1 MPARDTNT
9 NQTQSEALSQMESQM
24 ESKVT
29 PMMAQYL
36 EIKAQYED
44 ALLFYRMGDF
54 YELFFDDAVT
64 AAQAL
69 DITLTHRGK
78 HHGESV
84 PMCGVPF
91 HAAESYLEKLIRKGF
106 RVAVCEQAENPAEAR
121 KRGSKAVVRR
131 EVVRL
136 VTPGTLTEEAL
147 LPSHAHNFLA
157 ALGEAS
163 GATALAWLD
172 MSTATFFVSDVH
184 EQALGGLLLRL
195 SPSEIL
201 AAQGVDS
208 KALAAH
214 AQMAGLSVTETAPLT
229 SPSAEK
235 ILCDALQLDT
245 LAGFGQFSRAAL
257 IACGQIVAYLQLT
270 QKQAMPRLPPPR
282 IEQAEGL
289 MGLDAAT
296 RANLELTR
304 TLSGEMRGSLLDTID
319 LTVTAAGARELAAR
333 LAAPLSDIAA
343 LTKRQ
348 QAVGYFFDNPDL
360 RDDMRA
366 VLRRFADMARAL
378 SRLAL
383 ARGGPRDMQAL
394 AQGLAGSVDIAAL
407 LARHAHMQATGS
419 GQLTPSDMPPP
430 LADLGAALSV
440 EAEAVHAL
448 QAQLADALDET
459 LPLLA
464 RDGGFVAAGYHD
476 GLDQARELRD
486 ESRRFIAGLQ
496 QKYAED
502 TQIKALKIK
511 HNGVLGYHVE
521 VPAAHGDTLMSEPH
535 QEMFIHRQTLAGS
548 VRFSTAELSELA
560 GRISR
565 AGERALAFELEIY
578 EALRAA
584 ILTCAPAIEARLA
597 ALAELDVHGALAELA
612 AQRHWVCPALS
623 TDMRFDIKGG
633 RHPVVEQ
640 ALGRAQDSPFIANDC
655 LLEADSTGAEGG
667 AGAARLTLLT
677 GPNMAGK
684 STWLRQNAL
693 IAILAQMGS
702 FVPAQAAHIGLVDR
716 VFSRVGAADDLAS
729 GRSTFMVEMVETAAI
744 LNQAGPRALVIL
756 DEIGRG
762 TATFDGLSLAW
773 AVIEY
778 LHDTVGCRTLFATH
792 YHELTALADR
802 LPGLSNASMA
812 VREHGGKPVFLHEV
826 VAGAADRSYG
836 IHVAELAGLPDSVL
850 ARARTVLAVL
860 EENSAA
866 GQSGAALD
874 MLPLFDRQMI
884 TPQQADALRDALA
897 TLDPDQLAP
906 REALDW
912 LYRLKALADDGASG

>member
-1 MPARDTNT
+1 
-9 NQTQSEALSQMESQM
+9 
-24 ESKVT
+24 
-29 PMMAQYL
+29 MAQYL
-36 EIKAQYED
+36 DIKAQYED

-54 YELFFDDAVT
+54 YELFFDDAIT

-91 HAAESYLEKLIRKGF
+91 HASENYLEKLIRKGF
-106 RVAVCEQAENPAEAR
+106 RVAVCEQAEDPAEAR

-147 LPSHAHNFLA
+147 LPSHAHNFLT
-157 ALGEAS
+157 ALGVAS
-163 GATALAWLD
+163 GETALAWLD
-172 MSTATFFVSDVH
+172 MSTATFYVSDVH

-201 AAQGVDS
+201 ASGEVLTADS
-208 KALAAH
+208 AAAPALEAH
-214 AQMAGLSVTETAPLT
+214 AQTVGLPVTEVAPL
-229 SPSAEK
+229 SSQSAEK
-235 ILCDALQLDT
+235 ILCDALAVST
-245 LAGFGQFSRAAL
+245 LEGFGRFSRAAL

-270 QKQAMPRLPPPR
+270 QKEAMPRLPPPR
-282 IEQAEGL
+282 IEQADGL

-319 LTVTAAGARELAAR
+319 MTVTAAGARELAAR
-333 LAAPLSDIAA
+333 LAAPLTDMDA
-343 LTKRQ
+343 LAQRQ
-348 QAVGYFFDNPDL
+348 QAVGYFYENPAL
-360 RDDMRA
+360 REDMRA
-366 VLRRFADMARAL
+366 ILRRSADMARAL
-378 SRLAL
+378 SRLAM

-394 AQGLAGSVDIAAL
+394 MQGMAGSAETRALLMHHADKQTTGADRLDVGDAPPPVAAL
-407 LARHAHMQATGS
+407 C
-419 GQLTPSDMPPP
+419 
-430 LADLGAALSV
+430 AALN
-440 EAEAVHAL
+440 AQADAVSAL
-448 QAQLADALDET
+448 QAQLTDALGDT

-486 ESRRFIAGLQ
+486 ESRRYIAGLQ
-496 QKYAED
+496 QKYADETD
-502 TQIKALKIK
+502 IKALKVK
-511 HNGVLGYHVE
+511 HNGVLGYHIE
-521 VPAAHGDTLMSEPH
+521 VPAAHGDKLMSAPH
-535 QEMFIHRQTLAGS
+535 QDMFIHRQTLAGS

-578 EALRAA
+578 EELRAA
-584 ILTCAPAIEARLA
+584 ILACSAAIEARIA

-612 AQRHWVCPALS
+612 AQRHWVCPTLS
-623 TDMRFDIKGG
+623 NDMRFDIRGG

-640 ALGRAQDSPFIANDC
+640 ALGAAQDSPFIANDC
-655 LLEADSTGAEGG
+655 LLDADVTSGDA
-667 AGAARLTLLT
+667 AAQSGAARLTLLT

-702 FVPAQAAHIGLVDR
+702 FVPARSAHIGLVDR
-716 VFSRVGAADDLAS
+716 VFSRVGAADDLAR

-756 DEIGRG
+756 AEIGRG

-773 AVIEY
+773 ATIEY

-792 YHELTALADR
+792 YHELTALTER

-812 VREHGGKPVFLHEV
+812 VREHGGKLVFLHEV

-850 ARARTVLAVL
+850 ARARAVLAVL

-866 GQSGAALD
+866 GEAGAPLD
-874 MLPLFDRQMI
+874 MLPLFDRQI
-884 TPQQADALRDALA
+884 VQPKQADALRDALQ
-897 TLDPDQLAP
+897 TLDPDRLAP

-912 LYRLKALADDGASG
+912 LYRLKALADDDASD